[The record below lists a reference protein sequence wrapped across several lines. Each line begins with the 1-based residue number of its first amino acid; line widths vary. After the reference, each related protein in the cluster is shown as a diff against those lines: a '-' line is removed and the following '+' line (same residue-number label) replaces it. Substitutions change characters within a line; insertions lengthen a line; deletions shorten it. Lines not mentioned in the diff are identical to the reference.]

1 MLLVLVLSCTPTPDG
16 CAVSLGQGEG
26 PHLALETVGCVDA
39 TVELVTHATD
49 DGTPVETVT
58 RTLPLA
64 PEGQSL
70 PVWRPMVVPS
80 SACQDA
86 YGTTAHVTVTARAP
100 DGQVTVWSEPLPFAD
115 YADGLDRVS
124 APGIHLDVADHT
136 VEGPLLAM
144 VEEAGDGAAHV
155 LLTTPVC
162 GTVLASFGP
171 FEGELDNANMP
182 ADMPSPSLLQG
193 SDGRLK
199 LILTTEGWPFNES
212 VDLRVLDA
220 VTAEVLT
227 EGTLD
232 HPVHHNLSVVEAW
245 TADGAD
251 WMRVVTSTW
260 AYRDATADATGGFV
274 SYPVEVTL
282 RDGQVDAVVALH
294 DPAGLYPTKEAANV
308 TYNNFVSRDGHIY
321 LDNERLGSLPPP
333 EQNASAVCLR
343 GEVDLCY
350 TNPRWAPYVDRLGQV
365 VEVDALPSGRV
376 PFQFPHALEQHTL
389 ADGRTALTYTDL
401 RTVEARPDEP
411 ELLIALD
418 VSEPTRPELM
428 WVFEVP
434 DAVSPADRR
443 QGGMSTL
450 RVNDAPAVCTYS
462 STSNE
467 QFCVD
472 VGTGRLV
479 HGLVQTEPGTG
490 RGKWLTPAHTMDPD
504 DPVQIVV
511 TGSL

>member
-1 MLLVLVLSCTPTPDG
+1 MLLVLALSCTPEPQG
-16 CAVSLGQGEG
+16 CSVSALDGEG
-26 PHLALETVGCVDA
+26 PHLEFETVGCVDA
-39 TVELVTHATD
+39 TVELVTHSTAQ
-49 DGTPVETVT
+49 GAPVETVT
-58 RTLPLA
+58 RSLPLS
-64 PEGQSL
+64 PEGQVL
-70 PVWRPMVVPS
+70 PVWRPMTVPT

-86 YGTTAHVTVTARAP
+86 YGTTAQVTVTARDAQ
-100 DGQVTVWSEPLPFAD
+100 GRETVWSDAVPFAD
-115 YADGLDRVS
+115 YAPGLDRMS
-124 APGIHLDVADHT
+124 APGIHLDVAEHT
-136 VEGPLLAM
+136 VVGPLLAM
-144 VEEAGDGAAHV
+144 VEEAGEGAAHLV
-155 LLTTPVC
+155 LTTPVC
-162 GTVLASFGP
+162 GTVLATFGP

-182 ADMPSPSLLQG
+182 ADMPSPALFQG

-199 LILTTEGWPFNES
+199 LMVTTEGWPFNEA

-227 EGTLD
+227 QGTLE

-245 TADGAD
+245 TQDGAD
-251 WMRVVTSTW
+251 WMRVITSTW
-260 AYRDATADATGGFV
+260 AYRDSSADATAGFV

-282 RDGQVDAVVALH
+282 RDGVVDQVVDLD
-294 DPAGLYPTKEAANV
+294 DPAELYPSKQAANV
-308 TYNNFVSRDGHIY
+308 TYNNFVSRQGHIY

-333 EQNASAVCLR
+333 DQNASAVCVR
-343 GEVDLCY
+343 GAVDACF
-350 TNPRWAPYVDRLGQV
+350 TNPRWSAYVGAGV
-365 VEVDALPSGRV
+365 VEVDALPGGLV
-376 PFQFPHALEQHTL
+376 PFQFPHALEVHAL

-418 VSEPTRPELM
+418 ISDPTAPELM
-428 WVFEVP
+428 WVFQVP
-434 DAVSPADRR
+434 DNVSPADRR

-450 RVNDAPAVCTYS
+450 QVNDAPAVCTYS

-472 VGTGRLV
+472 VGSGHLV
-479 HGLVQTEPGTG
+479 HGLVQPEPGTG
-490 RGKWLTPAHTMDPD
+490 RGKWLTPAHTLDPD